1 MATAGKVGPLPLSIQ
16 CERWEGQRSLEKGHC
31 KMGKLRHGVRKN
43 CPGGVEGGFTSV
55 TAWLS
60 QL

>member
-16 CERWEGQRSLEKGHC
+16 RERWEGQRSLEKGHC

-55 TAWLS
+55 MA
-60 QL
+60 